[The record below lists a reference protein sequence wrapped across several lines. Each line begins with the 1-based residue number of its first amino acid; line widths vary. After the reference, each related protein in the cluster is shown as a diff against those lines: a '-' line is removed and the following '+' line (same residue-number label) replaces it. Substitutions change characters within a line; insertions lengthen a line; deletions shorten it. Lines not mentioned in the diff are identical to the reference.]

1 MSQRNLLLSIAT
13 AGLLLTSTG
22 ALAVEPAAEPI
33 FGSQLMTEQERVEHR
48 NAMRSARSDEERA
61 AVRAQHH
68 EQMLQRAQERGVT
81 LPATPP
87 EQRPM
92 AGRRGGMG
100 PGMNAGGQGQGRGQG
115 QGAGRGRP

>member
-68 EQMLQRAQERGVT
+68 EQMLQRAQERGGG
-81 LPATPP
+81 LFSQLRAALRPGPHPP
-87 EQRPM
+87 QPKTQSVAASRARSARSGRAA
-92 AGRRGGMG
+92 AG
-100 PGMNAGGQGQGRGQG
+100 
-115 QGAGRGRP
+115 